1 MSARRRTETTT
12 LYIGALAAPNT
23 VNTMPTLLA
32 FDARGRVEGTLPRA
46 GGAGDE
52 TVAAYGRAG
61 IDVMALASQLQ
72 MQGAKSFDDS
82 WQDLLDAIRT
92 KSQALA

>member
-1 MSARRRTETTT
+1 V

-23 VNTMPTLLA
+23 VNTMPEETLLA
-32 FDARGRVEGTLPRA
+32 FDAHGRVERTLPRD
-46 GGAGDE
+46 GGDGDA

-61 IDVMALASQLQ
+61 IDVVALASQLQ
-72 MQGAKSFDDS
+72 KEGAKSFDDS
-82 WQDLLDAIRT
+82 WQDLLDAIGT

>member
-1 MSARRRTETTT
+1 V
-12 LYIGALAAPNT
+12 LYIGALAAPDT
-23 VNTMPTLLA
+23 VNTMPEETLLA
-32 FDARGRVEGTLPRA
+32 FDAHGRVERTLARD
-46 GGAGDE
+46 GGDGDE

-61 IDVMALASQLQ
+61 IDVVALANQLQ

-82 WQDLLDAIRT
+82 WQDLLDAIGT

>member
-1 MSARRRTETTT
+1 
-12 LYIGALAAPNT
+12 
-23 VNTMPTLLA
+23 MPRDGGDG
-32 FDARGRVEGTLPRA
+32 DA
-46 GGAGDE
+46 

-61 IDVMALASQLQ
+61 IDVVALASELQ

-82 WQDLLDAIRT
+82 WQDLLDSIGT